1 MILER
6 RHLLFGG
13 VAMLSE
19 ISQDN
24 LIMLDVNH
32 DVGLVIS
39 FLPASVIP
47 AGGSIISETFH

>member
-19 ISQDN
+19 NSQDN
-24 LIMLDVNH
+24 LAMLDVKQSK
-32 DVGLVIS
+32 VIM
-39 FLPASVIP
+39 
-47 AGGSIISETFH
+47 T